1 MDQRYS
7 AMDVLNVLGVVLA
20 VLNYQENLQQSTNSD
35 IMEELHKQ
43 NTNFLES
50 MIEKIDKILSIL
62 DGSIS
67 A

>member
-7 AMDVLNVLGVVLA
+7 AMDVLNVLGVVLS

-35 IMEELHKQ
+35 IVEELHKQ
-43 NTNFLES
+43 NKEFLET
-50 MIEKIDKILSIL
+50 MMCKIDKILSIL

-67 A
+67 T